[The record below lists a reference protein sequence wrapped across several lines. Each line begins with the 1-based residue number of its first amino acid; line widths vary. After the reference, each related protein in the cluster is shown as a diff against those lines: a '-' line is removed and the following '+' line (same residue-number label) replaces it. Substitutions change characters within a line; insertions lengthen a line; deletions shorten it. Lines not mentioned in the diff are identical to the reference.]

1 MTFTFKSAKLFFD
14 QASLDLVPNKTS
26 SSEVLYVDFN
36 STKDQNHQRFQ
47 IFIHPKK
54 EVTLKKFEL
63 RFSVPLS
70 PNTTVHSNGFLPNH
84 RSGTYQLSDKLSGR
98 GWLSTK
104 TPLYQQAPIF
114 QNKKSFYSFHY
125 AFAGNESK
133 GLFLG
138 SLNETTAF
146 TSFEYDAQ
154 NQEII
159 IRKDITD
166 LQLGHSFPLLDL
178 LVCTGK
184 KEASFENYFSAM
196 ESNLFAAPPISGWMA
211 NKIRNGNSAAAIR
224 NFLAHQK
231 EEDIPVDLVLIG
243 AGYAKEVGDWL
254 FSSDQFPDG
263 LPEIIAEI
271 KAAGLQVGM
280 SVSPL
285 LCSPTS
291 DVYRQHPAWVL
302 KDEKNNSVTIKT
314 ESGLYYVLDAYD
326 PGVQDYLQVFCY
338 TVTVQWGIDLLKFD
352 HLSTAFATAR
362 KTKTRAQAINDFL
375 KMLRS
380 SCTNTLIWATDLP
393 IATGWLYANYTSVA
407 SDLLESWG
415 TRFPL
420 LYADPNAAT
429 AVIQLKNQLQRNPF
443 VRYGTAAS
451 LTTLVPS
458 QKWTEAQRYTALFI
472 NALFSDITVV
482 IDPPEQLSTEL
493 WGEWKN
499 VEQWKSAEITN
510 VNFQTE
516 DLAIIDFK
524 NRGGKKFRGLVNLSN
539 KENSVDGI
547 NLGAGETL
555 VLGNEQ

>member
-1 MTFTFKSAKLFFD
+1 
-14 QASLDLVPNKTS
+14 
-26 SSEVLYVDFN
+26 
-36 STKDQNHQRFQ
+36 
-47 IFIHPKK
+47 
-54 EVTLKKFEL
+54 
-63 RFSVPLS
+63 
-70 PNTTVHSNGFLPNH
+70 
-84 RSGTYQLSDKLSGR
+84 
-98 GWLSTK
+98 
-104 TPLYQQAPIF
+104 
-114 QNKKSFYSFHY
+114 
-125 AFAGNESK
+125 
-133 GLFLG
+133 
-138 SLNETTAF
+138 
-146 TSFEYDAQ
+146 
-154 NQEII
+154 
-159 IRKDITD
+159 
-166 LQLGHSFPLLDL
+166 
-178 LVCTGK
+178 
-184 KEASFENYFSAM
+184 M

-285 LCSPTS
+285 LCSP
-291 DVYRQHPAWVL
+291 
-302 KDEKNNSVTIKT
+302 I
-314 ESGLYYVLDAYD
+314 
-326 PGVQDYLQVFCY
+326 
-338 TVTVQWGIDLLKFD
+338 TVQWGIDLLKFD

-472 NALFSDITVV
+472 NALFSDIT
-482 IDPPEQLSTEL
+482 
-493 WGEWKN
+493 
-499 VEQWKSAEITN
+499 
-510 VNFQTE
+510 
-516 DLAIIDFK
+516 LAW
-524 NRGGKKFRGLVNLSN
+524 S
-539 KENSVDGI
+539 
-547 NLGAGETL
+547 
-555 VLGNEQ
+555 